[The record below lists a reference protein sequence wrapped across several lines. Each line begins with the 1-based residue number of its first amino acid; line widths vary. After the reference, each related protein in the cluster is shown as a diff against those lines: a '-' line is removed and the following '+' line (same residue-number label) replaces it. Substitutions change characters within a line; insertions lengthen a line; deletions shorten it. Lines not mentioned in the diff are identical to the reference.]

1 MDINK
6 IIFSRT
12 APAKKVE
19 IVNNLIIPELLSI
32 NYATILRVVKETGT
46 KQSNSRN
53 RTFRMGRPVSNEWNA
68 EFEGVNL
75 YRGKL
80 IADIYLQYYS
90 TDTNVSIPFEDF
102 LKKGDFRGS
111 ITRTD
116 RYGNPQTH
124 YFTFREIDKAI
135 VLGRLLMDYL
145 NRKYDVETVK

>member
-12 APAKKVE
+12 APSKKVG
-19 IVNNLIIPELLSI
+19 IIKNLTIPELLSI

-53 RTFRMGRPVSNEWNA
+53 KTFRMTRPVSNDWNA

-75 YRGKL
+75 YSGKL
-80 IADIYLQYYS
+80 FADIYLQYDS
-90 TDTNVSIPFEDF
+90 TDTNVSVPFEDF
-102 LKKGDFRGS
+102 LKKGDFKWS

-116 RYGNPQTH
+116 RYGNPQTY

-145 NRKYDVETVK
+145 NRKYKDKLS

>member
-1 MDINK
+1 MNINK
-6 IIFSRT
+6 SIFSRT
-12 APAKKVE
+12 APSKKVG
-19 IVNNLIIPELLSI
+19 IVNNLTETELLSI
-32 NYATILRVVKETGT
+32 NYGTILRVVKETGT
-46 KQSNSRN
+46 KQSTSRN
-53 RTFRMGRPVSNEWNA
+53 KTFRMTRPVSNDWNA

-80 IADIYLQYYS
+80 FADIYIQYDS

-145 NRKYDVETVK
+145 NRKYKDKLI

>member
-12 APAKKVE
+12 VPAKKVG
-19 IVNNLIIPELLSI
+19 IVKKLTIPELLSI
-32 NYATILRVVKETGT
+32 NYATMLRVVKETGT
-46 KQSNSRN
+46 KPSNSRN
-53 RTFRMGRPVSNEWNA
+53 KTFRMTRPVSNDWNA

-75 YRGKL
+75 YSGKL
-80 IADIYLQYYS
+80 FADLYLQYDS
-90 TDTNVSIPFEDF
+90 TDNNVSVPFEDF

-111 ITRTD
+111 TTRND
-116 RYGNPQTH
+116 QYGNPQTY

-145 NRKYDVETVK
+145 NRKYKDKLG

>member
-6 IIFSRT
+6 VIFSRT

-19 IVNNLIIPELLSI
+19 MVNNLTIPELLSI

-46 KQSNSRN
+46 RQSNSRSK
-53 RTFRMGRPVSNEWNA
+53 TLRMTRPVSNDWNA

-80 IADIYLQYYS
+80 LADIYLQYDS
-90 TDTNVSIPFEDF
+90 TDTNVIVPFEEF

-135 VLGRLLMDYL
+135 VLGRLLIDYL
-145 NRKYDVETVK
+145 NRKYKDKLD

>member
-12 APAKKVE
+12 APAKKVG
-19 IVNNLIIPELLSI
+19 IIKNLTIPELLSI
-32 NYATILRVVKETGT
+32 NYATILRVVKEYGT

-53 RTFRMGRPVSNEWNA
+53 KAFRMTRPVSNDWNA
-68 EFEGVNL
+68 EFQGLNL

-80 IADIYLQYYS
+80 FADIYLQYES
-90 TDTNVSIPFEDF
+90 TDTNVSVPFEDF
-102 LKKGDFRGS
+102 RGAT
-111 ITRTD
+111 TRTD
-116 RYGNPQTH
+116 RYDNPQTY

-145 NRKYDVETVK
+145 NRKYKDKLG

>member
-1 MDINK
+1 MNINK
-6 IIFSRT
+6 IIFSRI
-12 APAKKVE
+12 APAKKVG
-19 IVNNLIIPELLSI
+19 IVKNLTILELMSI

-53 RTFRMGRPVSNEWNA
+53 KVFRMTRPVSNDWNA

-80 IADIYLQYYS
+80 FADIYLQYDS
-90 TDTNVSIPFEDF
+90 TDINVSIPFEDF

-116 RYGNPQTH
+116 RYDNPQTH

-145 NRKYDVETVK
+145 NRKYKDKLG

>member
-6 IIFSRT
+6 VIFSRT

-19 IVNNLIIPELLSI
+19 MVKNLTIPELLSI
-32 NYATILRVVKETGT
+32 SYATILRVVKETGT

-53 RTFRMGRPVSNEWNA
+53 KTFRMTRPVSNDWNA

-80 IADIYLQYYS
+80 LADIYLQYDS
-90 TDTNVSIPFEDF
+90 TDTNVIVPFEEF

-135 VLGRLLMDYL
+135 ILGKLLMDYL
-145 NRKYDVETVK
+145 NRKYKDTLG

>member
-1 MDINK
+1 MNINK
-6 IIFSRT
+6 IIFTRT
-12 APAKKVE
+12 APAKKVG
-19 IVNNLIIPELLSI
+19 IIKNLNIPELLSI

-53 RTFRMGRPVSNEWNA
+53 KIFRMTRPVSNGWNA

-80 IADIYLQYYS
+80 FADIYLQYDS
-90 TDTNVSIPFEDF
+90 TDTNVSVPFEDF

-111 ITRTD
+111 ITRND
-116 RYGNPQTH
+116 QYGNPQTY

-145 NRKYDVETVK
+145 SRKYKDKLS

>member
-6 IIFSRT
+6 VIFSRT

-19 IVNNLIIPELLSI
+19 MVNNLTIPELLSI

-46 KQSNSRN
+46 RQSNSRSK
-53 RTFRMGRPVSNEWNA
+53 TLRMTRPVSNDWNA

-80 IADIYLQYYS
+80 FADIYLQYDS
-90 TDTNVSIPFEDF
+90 TDTNVSVPFEDF
-102 LKKGDFRGS
+102 LKKGDFRDS
-111 ITRTD
+111 ITRPD
-116 RYGNPQTH
+116 RYDNPQTH

-145 NRKYDVETVK
+145 NRKYKDTLG

>member
-12 APAKKVE
+12 APAKKVG
-19 IVNNLIIPELLSI
+19 IIKNLTIPELLSI

-53 RTFRMGRPVSNEWNA
+53 KTFSMSNSVSNDWNA

-80 IADIYLQYYS
+80 FADIYLQYDS
-90 TDTNVSIPFEDF
+90 TDTNVSIPLEDF

-111 ITRTD
+111 NIRTD
-116 RYGNPQTH
+116 RYDNPRTH

-135 VLGRLLMDYL
+135 VLGRMLMDYL
-145 NRKYDVETVK
+145 NRKYKDKLG

>member
-1 MDINK
+1 MNINK

-12 APAKKVE
+12 APSKKVG
-19 IVNNLIIPELLSI
+19 IVKNLTIPELLSI

-53 RTFRMGRPVSNEWNA
+53 KTFRMTNSVSNDWNA

-80 IADIYLQYYS
+80 YADIYLQYDS
-90 TDTNVSIPFEDF
+90 TDTNVSVPFEDF

-116 RYGNPQTH
+116 RYGNPHTH

-145 NRKYDVETVK
+145 NRKYKDKLS

>member
-1 MDINK
+1 MNINK

-12 APAKKVE
+12 APAKKVG
-19 IVNNLIIPELLSI
+19 IVKNLTIPELLSI

-53 RTFRMGRPVSNEWNA
+53 KTFSMSNSVSNDWNA
-68 EFEGVNL
+68 EFQGLNL

-80 IADIYLQYYS
+80 LADIYLQYDS
-90 TDTNVSIPFEDF
+90 TDTNVIVPFEDF

-111 ITRTD
+111 TTRTD
-116 RYGNPQTH
+116 QFGNPQTD

-145 NRKYDVETVK
+145 NRKYKDKLG

>member
-1 MDINK
+1 MNINK

-12 APAKKVE
+12 APAKKVG
-19 IVNNLIIPELLSI
+19 IVKNLTIPELLSI
-32 NYATILRVVKETGT
+32 NYATILRVVKETGI

-53 RTFRMGRPVSNEWNA
+53 KTFRMTRPVSNDWNA
-68 EFEGVNL
+68 EFEGVHL

-80 IADIYLQYYS
+80 FADIYLQYDS
-90 TDTNVSIPFEDF
+90 TDTNLSVPFEDF

-111 ITRTD
+111 ITRPD
-116 RYGNPQTH
+116 RYDNPRTH

-145 NRKYDVETVK
+145 NRKYKDKLG

>member
-6 IIFSRT
+6 SIFRRT

-19 IVNNLIIPELLSI
+19 MVKNLTIPELLSI
-32 NYATILRVVKETGT
+32 SYATILRVVKETGT
-46 KQSNSRN
+46 RQSNSRN
-53 RTFRMGRPVSNEWNA
+53 KTFSMTRPVSNDWNA

-80 IADIYLQYYS
+80 YADIYLQYDS

-102 LKKGDFRGS
+102 LKKGDFKGS
-111 ITRTD
+111 ITRSD
-116 RYGNPQTH
+116 RYDNPQTH

-145 NRKYDVETVK
+145 NRKYKDKLG

>member
-6 IIFSRT
+6 IIFTRT
-12 APAKKVE
+12 GAAKKVE
-19 IVNNLIIPELLSI
+19 IVNNLTEAELLSI
-32 NYATILRVVKETGT
+32 NYATILRVVKEAGT

-53 RTFRMGRPVSNEWNA
+53 KTFRMTRPVDNNWNA

-80 IADIYLQYYS
+80 YADIYLQYDS

-102 LKKGDFRGS
+102 LKKGDFKGS
-111 ITRTD
+111 ITRSD
-116 RYGNPQTH
+116 RYDNPQTH

-135 VLGRLLMDYL
+135 VLGILLMDYL
-145 NRKYDVETVK
+145 NRKYKDKLG

>member
-1 MDINK
+1 MDVNK
-6 IIFSRT
+6 SIFSRT

-19 IVNNLIIPELLSI
+19 MVKNLTIMELLSI

-46 KQSNSRN
+46 RQSNSRN
-53 RTFRMGRPVSNEWNA
+53 KTLSMTRPVSNDWNA

-80 IADIYLQYYS
+80 LADIYLQYDS
-90 TDTNVSIPFEDF
+90 TDTNVIVPFEEF

-145 NRKYDVETVK
+145 NRKYKDKLG

>member
-1 MDINK
+1 MNINK
-6 IIFSRT
+6 IIFTRT
-12 APAKKVE
+12 APAKKVG
-19 IVNNLIIPELLSI
+19 IIKNLTIPELLSI
-32 NYATILRVVKETGT
+32 NYATIMRVVKETGT

-53 RTFRMGRPVSNEWNA
+53 KTFRMTRPVSNDWNA

-80 IADIYLQYYS
+80 FADLYLQYDS
-90 TDTNVSIPFEDF
+90 TDTNVSVPFEDF

-116 RYGNPQTH
+116 QFGNPQTH

-145 NRKYDVETVK
+145 NRKYKDKLS

>member
-1 MDINK
+1 MNINK
-6 IIFSRT
+6 IIFSRM
-12 APAKKVE
+12 APAKKVG
-19 IVNNLIIPELLSI
+19 IVKNLTIPELLSI

-46 KQSNSRN
+46 RQSNSRN
-53 RTFRMGRPVSNEWNA
+53 KTLSMTRPVSNDWNA

-80 IADIYLQYYS
+80 LADIYLQYDS
-90 TDTNVSIPFEDF
+90 TDTNVIVPFEEF

-135 VLGRLLMDYL
+135 ILGKLLMDYL
-145 NRKYDVETVK
+145 YRKYKDTLG

>member
-1 MDINK
+1 MNINN

-19 IVNNLIIPELLSI
+19 IVKNLTEAELLSI
-32 NYATILRVVKETGT
+32 NYATILRVVKDTGI

-53 RTFRMGRPVSNEWNA
+53 KTFRMTRPVSNDWNA

-80 IADIYLQYYS
+80 FADIYLQYDS
-90 TDTNVSIPFEDF
+90 TDTNVCVPFKDF
-102 LKKGDFRGS
+102 LKNGDFRGS
-111 ITRTD
+111 TIRTD
-116 RYGNPQTH
+116 RYDNPRTH

-145 NRKYDVETVK
+145 NRKYKDKLG

>member
-1 MDINK
+1 MNFNK
-6 IIFSRT
+6 IIFTRT

-19 IVNNLIIPELLSI
+19 IVKNLTIPELLSI
-32 NYATILRVVKETGT
+32 NYGTILRVVKETGA
-46 KQSNSRN
+46 KQANSRN
-53 RTFRMGRPVSNEWNA
+53 KTFKMTRPVSNDWNA

-80 IADIYLQYYS
+80 YADIYLQYDS
-90 TDTNVSIPFEDF
+90 TDTNVSVPFEDF

-111 ITRTD
+111 ITRPD
-116 RYGNPQTH
+116 RYNNPQTH

-145 NRKYDVETVK
+145 NRKYKDKLS

>member
-6 IIFSRT
+6 VIFSRT

-19 IVNNLIIPELLSI
+19 MVNNLTIPELLSI

-46 KQSNSRN
+46 RQSNSRSK
-53 RTFRMGRPVSNEWNA
+53 TLRMTRPVSNDWNA

-80 IADIYLQYYS
+80 LADIYLQYDS
-90 TDTNVSIPFEDF
+90 TDTNVIVPFEEF

-135 VLGRLLMDYL
+135 ILGRLLMDYL
-145 NRKYDVETVK
+145 NRKYKDKLS

>member
-1 MDINK
+1 MNINK

-12 APAKKVE
+12 APAKKVG
-19 IVNNLIIPELLSI
+19 IVKNLTIPKLMSI

-53 RTFRMGRPVSNEWNA
+53 KVFRMTRPVSNDWNA

-80 IADIYLQYYS
+80 FADIYLQYDS
-90 TDTNVSIPFEDF
+90 TDTNVSVPFEDF

-111 ITRTD
+111 TICTD
-116 RYGNPQTH
+116 RYDNPRTH

-145 NRKYDVETVK
+145 NRKYKDKLG

>member
-6 IIFSRT
+6 VIFSRT

-19 IVNNLIIPELLSI
+19 MVNNLTIPELLSI

-46 KQSNSRN
+46 RQSNSRSK
-53 RTFRMGRPVSNEWNA
+53 TLRMTRPVSNDWNA

-80 IADIYLQYYS
+80 FANIYLQYDS
-90 TDTNVSIPFEDF
+90 TDTNVSVPFEDF
-102 LKKGDFRGS
+102 LKKGDFRDS
-111 ITRTD
+111 ITRPD
-116 RYGNPQTH
+116 RYDNPQTH

-135 VLGRLLMDYL
+135 VLGRLLMD
-145 NRKYDVETVK
+145 

>member
-1 MDINK
+1 MNINK

-12 APAKKVE
+12 APSKKVG
-19 IVNNLIIPELLSI
+19 IVKNLTIPELLSI

-53 RTFRMGRPVSNEWNA
+53 KTFSMTRPVSNDWNA

-75 YRGKL
+75 YSGKL
-80 IADIYLQYYS
+80 FADLYLQYDS

-111 ITRTD
+111 LTRND
-116 RYGNPQTH
+116 RYGNPQTY

-145 NRKYDVETVK
+145 NKKYKDKLG

>member
-1 MDINK
+1 MNINK

-12 APAKKVE
+12 APSKKVG
-19 IVNNLIIPELLSI
+19 IVKNLTIPELLSI

-46 KQSNSRN
+46 KQPNSRN
-53 RTFRMGRPVSNEWNA
+53 KTFRMTRPVSNDWNA
-68 EFEGVNL
+68 EFEGLNL

-80 IADIYLQYYS
+80 FADICLQYDS

-111 ITRTD
+111 ITRPD
-116 RYGNPQTH
+116 RCDNPRTH

-135 VLGRLLMDYL
+135 MLGRLLMDYL
-145 NRKYDVETVK
+145 NRKYKDKLG

>member
-1 MDINK
+1 MNINK

-12 APAKKVE
+12 APFKKVG
-19 IVNNLIIPELLSI
+19 IVKNLTIPELLSI
-32 NYATILRVVKETGT
+32 NYATIMRVVKETGT

-53 RTFRMGRPVSNEWNA
+53 KTFRMTRPVSNDWNA

-80 IADIYLQYYS
+80 FADIYLQYDS
-90 TDTNVSIPFEDF
+90 TDTNVIVPFEDF
-102 LKKGDFRGS
+102 LKKGDFIGS
-111 ITRTD
+111 ITRSD
-116 RYGNPQTH
+116 SYNNPQTH

-145 NRKYDVETVK
+145 NRKYKDKLG

>member
-1 MDINK
+1 MNINK

-12 APAKKVE
+12 APSKKVG
-19 IVNNLIIPELLSI
+19 IVKNLTIPELLSI
-32 NYATILRVVKETGT
+32 NYATIMRVVKETGT

-53 RTFRMGRPVSNEWNA
+53 KTFRMTRPVSNDWNA

-80 IADIYLQYYS
+80 LADIYLQYDS
-90 TDTNVSIPFEDF
+90 TDTNVIVPFEDF

-111 ITRTD
+111 ITRSD
-116 RYGNPQTH
+116 SCNNPQTH

-145 NRKYDVETVK
+145 NRKYKDKLG